1 MRLCADLIQ
10 EWLKMEFEK
19 KEFLTSFAASENYPD
34 YHYPEIAVLGRS
46 NVGKSS
52 MINALCNTQK
62 LVKTSGQPGKTR
74 LINYFLIN
82 KMFCLVDLPGY
93 GYAKV
98 SKIEKEKWKDRIEG
112 YLMKS
117 KNLICVFHLIDI
129 RHEPTKDDVLMHE
142 WLVYFRI
149 PYVVIATKSDKISKN
164 QCHQQKIKIAEQL
177 KLPIISSIIEFS
189 TIKKVG
195 IRTIQNMLD
204 EILSKEETTS

>member
-1 MRLCADLIQ
+1 MRITA
-10 EWLKMEFEK
+10 EFV
-19 KEFLTSFAASENYPD
+19 TSVVNLEQLPRESL
-34 YHYPEIAVLGRS
+34 PEIALTGRS

-82 KMFCLVDLPGY
+82 QMFCLVDLPGY

-98 SKIEKEKWKDRIEG
+98 SKTEKEKWKDRIEG

-129 RHEPTKDDVLMHE
+129 RHEPTKDDILMHE

-149 PYVVIATKSDKISKN
+149 PYVVIATKYDKISK
-164 QCHQQKIKIAEQL
+164 KYL
-177 KLPIISSIIEFS
+177 FFP
-189 TIKKVG
+189 
-195 IRTIQNMLD
+195 
-204 EILSKEETTS
+204 